1 MKIER
6 KNEGGRTGR
15 EIYRKRIR
23 NRRGGGGEGRVRE
36 RAREKLGEDTW
47 EGGKGKVEKEVE

>member
-6 KNEGGRTGR
+6 KSEGGRTGR

-23 NRRGGGGEGRVRE
+23 NRRGGWRREGKGESAREIGRRYIGRREGEGGERG
-36 RAREKLGEDTW
+36 
-47 EGGKGKVEKEVE
+47 

>member
-1 MKIER
+1 MKIKR

-23 NRRGGGGEGRVRE
+23 NRRGGGWRREGKGESAREIGRRYIGRREGEGGE
-36 RAREKLGEDTW
+36 RG
-47 EGGKGKVEKEVE
+47 